1 MEISSVTVMDRRLIR
16 RQRKCLMIGKSS
28 VENDREDLTIG
39 IEPEDIV
46 RVMKAVRRYL
56 YRCKG

>member
-1 MEISSVTVMDRRLIR
+1 
-16 RQRKCLMIGKSS
+16 MIGKSS